1 MSYWVVKLSGKNRET
16 RRIYKGKEIN
26 SVSPC
31 LVAQTPMD
39 KLITDI
45 AFLVIAHHGGIQKPW
60 EEEKAENEKHDEQL
74 HKNDKP
80 QSTP

>member
-1 MSYWVVKLSGKNRET
+1 MSYLLFKLSGKNRET

>member
-1 MSYWVVKLSGKNRET
+1 MNFVW
-16 RRIYKGKEIN
+16 N

>member
-1 MSYWVVKLSGKNRET
+1 M
-16 RRIYKGKEIN
+16 
-26 SVSPC
+26 SPC

-60 EEEKAENEKHDEQL
+60 EEEKAENEEHDEKRLLPFIGTKKILGEENFPNVYHFCNPFSTLL
-74 HKNDKP
+74 HL
-80 QSTP
+80 QM

>member
-1 MSYWVVKLSGKNRET
+1 M
-16 RRIYKGKEIN
+16 
-26 SVSPC
+26 SPC

-60 EEEKAENEKHDEQL
+60 EEEKAENENMMNNFTRMIS
-74 HKNDKP
+74 HKVRPNVILRKP
-80 QSTP
+80 SK

>member
-1 MSYWVVKLSGKNRET
+1 M
-16 RRIYKGKEIN
+16 
-26 SVSPC
+26 SPC

-74 HKNDKP
+74 HKL
-80 QSTP
+80 SLIHI

>member
-1 MSYWVVKLSGKNRET
+1 M
-16 RRIYKGKEIN
+16 
-26 SVSPC
+26 SPC

-39 KLITDI
+39 KLITD
-45 AFLVIAHHGGIQKPW
+45 IAHHGGIQKPW

>member
-1 MSYWVVKLSGKNRET
+1 M
-16 RRIYKGKEIN
+16 
-26 SVSPC
+26 SPC

-74 HKNDKP
+74 HKNA
-80 QSTP
+80 QIGRAHV

>member
-1 MSYWVVKLSGKNRET
+1 M
-16 RRIYKGKEIN
+16 
-26 SVSPC
+26 SPC

-60 EEEKAENEKHDEQL
+60 EEEKAENEKHDESIL
-74 HKNDKP
+74 RNYLKNIYFLRWAKDKYIRMKKKNLP
-80 QSTP
+80 FQNYLVRR

>member
-1 MSYWVVKLSGKNRET
+1 M
-16 RRIYKGKEIN
+16 
-26 SVSPC
+26 SPC
-31 LVAQTPMD
+31 LIAQTPMD

-60 EEEKAENEKHDEQL
+60 EEEKAENEEHDEQL

>member
-1 MSYWVVKLSGKNRET
+1 M
-16 RRIYKGKEIN
+16 
-26 SVSPC
+26 SPC
-31 LVAQTPMD
+31 LVAQTPVD
-39 KLITDI
+39 KLIADI

-60 EEEKAENEKHDEQL
+60 EEEKAENEEHDEQL